1 MSETDVER
9 LFRHIVQALQASD
22 PSRLHEPIVLHD
34 LLTRIVPYRNARRAL
49 GVDTSEDYELL
60 VLRLTGGEGGFV
72 QTDPEPVHLRFAEEA
87 VSVNP
92 NLSVL
97 QEFKDARLHLDPNAV
112 AWAMSGRMHSDIYAP
127 PEAEMPPPVPAP
139 PMPPVP
145 PSIPTEP
152 MAPPPRPPV
161 TPPEPQRAPPPPAP
175 TPPPPPPPRP
185 QAPPPAARVA
195 ELGCLQCGGR
205 LPWGRL
211 VNFCPHCG
219 HSQAKG
225 DCPHCAAEVE
235 YGWNYCVTCGGGLAW
250 DA

>member
-22 PSRLHEPIVLHD
+22 PSRLQESIVLHD

-60 VLRLTGGEGGFV
+60 VLRLAGGEGGFA
-72 QTDPEPVHLRFAEEA
+72 QTDPEPVHLRFSEEA

-97 QEFKDARLHLDPNAV
+97 HEFKDARLHLDPNAM
-112 AWAMSGRMHSDIYAP
+112 AWVMAGRARSDIYAP
-127 PEAEMPPPVPAP
+127 PEAEIPPPAPAP
-139 PMPPVP
+139 PTPPVP
-145 PSIPTEP
+145 PSVPTEP
-152 MAPPPRPPV
+152 TAPPPRPPV
-161 TPPEPQRAPPPPAP
+161 TPPEPHRAPPPQAPTPPAPPPPSPEAPPPPA
-175 TPPPPPPPRP
+175 
-185 QAPPPAARVA
+185 RVA
-195 ELGCLQCGGR
+195 VLGCVQCGGR
-205 LPWGRL
+205 LPGGRV

-219 HSQAKG
+219 QSQAKG
-225 DCPHCAAEVE
+225 DCPHCAQEVE

>member
-1 MSETDVER
+1 MV
-9 LFRHIVQALQASD
+9 
-22 PSRLHEPIVLHD
+22 HD

-112 AWAMSGRMHSDIYAP
+112 AWAMAGRGHADIYAP

-152 MAPPPRPPV
+152 MAPPPRPPI
-161 TPPEPQRAPPPPAP
+161 TPPEPQRAPSPPAPAPPPAP
-175 TPPPPPPPRP
+175 PPRP
-185 QAPPPAARVA
+185 EAPPPAARVA

-205 LPWGRL
+205 LPGGRL

-235 YGWNYCVTCGGGLAW
+235 YGWSYCVTCGGGLAW